1 MKRGVSLESQIV
13 VDHVNVHVG
22 GQWILKNISFQVKP
36 GEFIG
41 IIGPNGAG
49 KTTLLRTLLGMI
61 KPDSG
66 TISYRDDNKM
76 KGKSIIGYAPQSRQI
91 NPETPLCAWDF
102 VSFGLP
108 HRMRPWLTK
117 QDKRVVEEVMALTD
131 SLSFA
136 KKPIGSLSG
145 GQRQRLFVAQALVR
159 NPGILL
165 LDEPTA
171 SLDPGA
177 QENLAAVVKRINR
190 ERGTS
195 VMFVGHDVNLIAKH
209 ADRILYITK
218 GNYTMGTVNQVL
230 QSDVLSSLYGVPV
243 EVNHLDGKIVV
254 TVSSNT
260 SICIH
265 EESNKEDYSH
275 VSV

>member
-1 MKRGVSLESQIV
+1 MENRIV

-22 GQWILKNISFQVKP
+22 GQWILKNISFQVQS

-61 KPDSG
+61 KPESG
-66 TISYRDDNKM
+66 TILFQDEDKM
-76 KGKSIIGYAPQSRQI
+76 KGKSSIGYAPQTRQI
-91 NPETPLCAWDF
+91 NPETPLCSWDF

-108 HRMRPWLTK
+108 HRIRPWLTK
-117 QDKRVVEEVMALTD
+117 QDKRMVEEVMTLTD
-131 SLSFA
+131 SLSYA
-136 KKPIGSLSG
+136 QKPIGSLSG
-145 GQRQRLFVAQALVR
+145 GQRQRLFIAQALVR
-159 NPGILL
+159 NPSILL

-177 QENLAAVVKRINR
+177 QENLASVVKRINH

-195 VMFVGHDVNLIAKH
+195 VLFVSHDVNLIAKH
-209 ADRILYITK
+209 ADRILYITQ
-218 GNYTMGTVNQVL
+218 GNYTMGSVDQVL
-230 QSDVLSSLYGVPV
+230 RSDVLSSLYGVPV
-243 EVNHLDGKIVV
+243 EVMQLDGKIMV

-265 EESNKEDYSH
+265 EEPFKEDYPH